1 MSTLT
6 VGPGQQFSTVSA
18 AIAAAQPGDTFDLDT
33 DGQTL
38 SFGSGTGYNIALDGN
53 DNLLT
58 MAGYATVTV
67 TGSGNVV
74 ATGSGQNAIYE
85 DSAGGN
91 TIVTRA
97 PQSGAN
103 KIYGDALQNG
113 DTLNLSATFGATNW
127 DGNLSD
133 AAQYLSIK
141 QTGTVATLSISE
153 VPGGQQYLVATF
165 ENAPLNLTVSQV
177 LAQSVITPAADQA
190 VPPPNDAPAYHVL
203 KVGAGETY
211 STIGAAV
218 AASQSGDTILIDAGT
233 YTADDVLITNDLTI
247 EGVGGAVDVVAP
259 PAGTNPKVNVGKGLF
274 TVGNDVSAP
283 NVTIEGLSFSGAM
296 SAQFNGAGIRYQSG
310 NLTLDND
317 TFANNQDGILA
328 TPFVDGTGN
337 IIVQGSTFDHNG
349 AGDGQSHN
357 IYIGYLNSFTMT
369 DSVSEDANVGHEVKS
384 RALSNTI
391 ENNQIIDGPTG
402 TASYSI
408 DLPNGGNDIIQGN
421 TIEKG
426 PDASSGVIIHV
437 GGPMLMAP
445 QDTVTIT
452 DNTVIN
458 DYGVAAT
465 FLYNQMQTPVTASG
479 NTLEGFTS
487 TNEIKGYGTVSDSK
501 NASGAAVANVT
512 SNDFGPAKT
521 TLDYRSNPADETV
534 TLTKAS
540 ETVQGGS
547 GHLTISTSKGEE
559 TVIGGSGGITLTD
572 TVGAFV
578 STVAGST
585 NQITL
590 GGGGSINS
598 AGTDT
603 IIMPAKGE
611 VYVAVTGTATITG
624 SSGPTEER
632 SFIGNGGVATL
643 NDQGGNNLIFVRQ
656 GGSLTLDGSNTMLTL
671 DETDGTA
678 NFDFVNSSGVE
689 QSGSLVNGSVEMGGK
704 GALSM
709 FSGADTQ
716 AVLHLDK
723 GAYTVT
729 DVGGGTIYAGAA
741 SVTLSSVG
749 SPALSFIGGS
759 GTAKIYT
766 GPGSA
771 QIVAGSGSM
780 TVTDQSKVGVTFDF
794 NAAVSGGTTDIT
806 GYNAAHDKLV
816 FQGFDGNAIT
826 NQSVSGGALHL
837 TLQNNA
843 TVILEHTAHL

>member
-38 SFGSGTGYNIALDGN
+38 SFGSGTGYNVALDGN

-624 SSGPTEER
+624 SSGPTEE
-632 SFIGNGGVATL
+632 
-643 NDQGGNNLIFVRQ
+643 Q
-656 GGSLTLDGSNTMLTL
+656 
-671 DETDGTA
+671 
-678 NFDFVNSSGVE
+678 
-689 QSGSLVNGSVEMGGK
+689 
-704 GALSM
+704 
-709 FSGADTQ
+709 
-716 AVLHLDK
+716 VLHRQRR
-723 GAYTVT
+723 GCH
-729 DVGGGTIYAGAA
+729 
-741 SVTLSSVG
+741 
-749 SPALSFIGGS
+749 
-759 GTAKIYT
+759 
-766 GPGSA
+766 A
-771 QIVAGSGSM
+771 Q
-780 TVTDQSKVGVTFDF
+780 
-794 NAAVSGGTTDIT
+794 
-806 GYNAAHDKLV
+806 
-816 FQGFDGNAIT
+816 
-826 NQSVSGGALHL
+826 
-837 TLQNNA
+837 
-843 TVILEHTAHL
+843 